1 MRVARSFLY
10 LMPALHCPKG
20 GYPIIRHN
28 EVRDLFAELM
38 RKTCYDIEVEP
49 HLKPLSNESL
59 KPATC
64 KDEEARLDISAKG
77 LWCSRFKKSYYDVKV
92 FNPFAPT
99 NRRIGI
105 KESYKFHERTKKTK
119 YLDRIVEVEHSS
131 FIPLIFST
139 TGGSGPG
146 STIVIK
152 RLASRIGEKTKDSYP
167 NVINFIRT
175 SLSFAL
181 LRSTILCIRGH
192 RGQRSYKEESSPCAF
207 NAEVNP

>member
-1 MRVARSFLY
+1 
-10 LMPALHCPKG
+10 
-20 GYPIIRHN
+20 
-28 EVRDLFAELM
+28 M
-38 RKTCYDIEVEP
+38 RKTCCYIEVEP
-49 HLKPLSNESL
+49 HLQPLSNESL

-77 LWCSRFKKSYYDVKV
+77 LWGSRFEKSFYDVKV
-92 FNPFAPT
+92 FNPSAPR

-105 KESYKFHERTKKTK
+105 KESYKFHETTKKTK
-119 YLDRIVEVEHSS
+119 HLDRIVEVEHSS
-131 FIPLIFST
+131 FILLIFST

-152 RLASRIGEKTKDSYP
+152 RLASRIAEKTKDTYP

-181 LRSTILCIRGH
+181 LRSTIFCIRGH

-207 NAEVNP
+207 KAEVNP